1 MKTRDL
7 VHVAL
12 FAAILAVLGVMPP
25 IALPFIPVPISVQT
39 LGVMLAGSSLGA
51 RKAGL
56 SMLLFHVLVAAGLP
70 LLAGGRGG
78 LAVYAGPTGGFFVG
92 FLPGAFLVGWLTER
106 AWTRLSVPLAF
117 AINLLGGAFVL
128 YALGIPWL
136 AVAAKL
142 PLAKAAL
149 GSLAFLPGD
158 CVKAAI
164 AASTAV
170 TLKRA
175 WPLIQAPRPAA
186 PTSPPP
192 SSTRAASPG
201 PASPRQ

>member
-12 FAAILAVLGVMPP
+12 FAAIMAVLGLLPP
-25 IALPFIPVPISVQT
+25 LTLPFIPVPITAQT
-39 LGVMLAGSSLGA
+39 LGVMLAGSTLGA

-56 SMLLFHVLVAAGLP
+56 SLLLFHLLVAAGLP
-70 LLAGGRGG
+70 LLAGGNGG
-78 LAVYAGPTGGFFVG
+78 LGVYVGPTGGFFVG
-92 FLPGAFLVGWLTER
+92 FLPGAFLIGWLTER

-117 AINLLGGAFVL
+117 AINVLGGIGVL
-128 YALGIPWL
+128 YAVGIPWL
-136 AVAAKL
+136 AVVAKL

-164 AASTAV
+164 AASAAV

-175 WPLIQAPRPAA
+175 WPLIQPPRSAQPA
-186 PTSPPP
+186 TPPP
-192 SSTRAASPG
+192 SST
-201 PASPRQ
+201 

>member
-12 FAAILAVLGVMPP
+12 FAALVAVLGLLPP
-25 IALPFIPVPISVQT
+25 LALPFIPVPITAQT
-39 LGVMLAGSSLGA
+39 LGVMLAGSILGA
-51 RKAGL
+51 RKALL
-56 SMLLFHVLVAAGLP
+56 SLLLFHVLVAAGLP
-70 LLAGGRGG
+70 LLAGGNGG
-78 LAVYAGPTGGFFVG
+78 LAVYVGPTGGFFVG
-92 FLPGAFLVGWLTER
+92 FLPAAFLIGWLTER

-117 AINLLGGAFVL
+117 AINVLGGICVL
-128 YALGIPWL
+128 YAVGIPWL

-149 GSLAFLPGD
+149 GSLAFVPGD

-164 AASTAV
+164 AASAAV

-175 WPLIQAPRPAA
+175 WPLIQPPRSTL
-186 PTSPPP
+186 PTAPPP
-192 SSTRAASPG
+192 SST
-201 PASPRQ
+201 

>member
-1 MKTRDL
+1 VKTRDL

-12 FAAILAVLGVMPP
+12 FAAIVAVLGLLPP
-25 IALPFIPVPISVQT
+25 LALPFIPVPITAQT
-39 LGVMLAGSSLGA
+39 LGVMLAGSVLGA

-56 SMLLFHVLVAAGLP
+56 SLLLFHLLVAAGLP
-70 LLAGGRGG
+70 LLAGGNGG
-78 LAVYAGPTGGFFVG
+78 LAVYVGPTGGFFVG
-92 FLPGAFLVGWLTER
+92 FVPAAFVIGWLTER

-117 AINLLGGAFVL
+117 AINVLGGIGVI
-128 YALGIPWL
+128 YAVGIPWL

-149 GSLAFLPGD
+149 GSLAFVPGD

-164 AASTAV
+164 AASVAV

-175 WPLIQAPRPAA
+175 WPLIQAPRDA
-186 PTSPPP
+186 PSPPSPPP
-192 SSTRAASPG
+192 SL
-201 PASPRQ
+201 